1 MNSLYFEFFNQHFI
15 QKWEISEYLKN
26 SANKILFCF
35 TLIFILNEQV
45 EFREE
50 LQPDVLHKDLHPKDQ
65 HRPLHNKHEPKD
77 VHHRNPPDVQTSS
90 RDFHKH
96 RDYSLQPK
104 NAPSRDVQLKNTQN
118 RDAHYRDM
126 QMKNNT
132 QDFSRHY
139 RDHVPYRDFKV
150 NDVPI
155 LGIDDAAAGSGDS
168 TPVIQVREAAKNI
181 FLIARRL
188 RGGD

>member
-1 MNSLYFEFFNQHFI
+1 M
-15 QKWEISEYLKN
+15 
-26 SANKILFCF
+26 
-35 TLIFILNEQV
+35 
-45 EFREE
+45 
-50 LQPDVLHKDLHPKDQ
+50 LHKDLHPKDQ
-65 HRPLHNKHEPKD
+65 HRLLHNKHDPKD
-77 VHHRNPPDVQTSS
+77 VHHARDVLNRNPPDMHTSS
-90 RDFHKH
+90 RDFQKQ

-150 NDVPI
+150 NDVPV
-155 LGIDDAAAGSGDS
+155 LGIEDTAGSGDS
-168 TPVIQVREAAKNI
+168 TPVIQVSNNNNI
-181 FLIARRL
+181 DCVSDMYQNEYAPFTKL
-188 RGGD
+188 DY